1 MNPATVVLATGN
13 AGKVREMQ
21 ALLAETGWQIVPQSA
36 FATPEVE
43 ETGAGFVD
51 NALIKARHAARH
63 TGLPAIADDSGL
75 CCEALAGAPGI
86 YSARYAGKG
95 ASDAA
100 NIDKLLMALR
110 DVPAGARAAWFFCAI
125 VFVRHAEDPC
135 PVIAEGRW
143 DGHIARAPRGS
154 GGFGYDPVFE
164 VPDTGLTAAEL
175 SAPDKLARSHR
186 GQALAALCA
195 RLRGVEISTGS

>member
-1 MNPATVVLATGN
+1 MNPTTVVLATGN

-21 ALLAETGWQIVPQSA
+21 ALLAETGWKVVPQSA

-75 CCEALAGAPGI
+75 CCAALAGAPGI
-86 YSARYAGKG
+86 YSARYAGQG
-95 ASDAA
+95 VSDAA
-100 NIDKLLMALR
+100 NVDKLLLALR
-110 DVPAGARAAWFFCAI
+110 DVPEGARTAWFFCAI

-135 PVIAEGRW
+135 PVLAEGRW
-143 DGHIARAPRGS
+143 DGSIARAPRGS
-154 GGFGYDPVFE
+154 SGFGYDPIFE

-175 SAPDKLARSHR
+175 PAADKLARSHR
-186 GQALAALCA
+186 GRALAALCA
-195 RLRGVEISTGS
+195 RLRGVEISAGS